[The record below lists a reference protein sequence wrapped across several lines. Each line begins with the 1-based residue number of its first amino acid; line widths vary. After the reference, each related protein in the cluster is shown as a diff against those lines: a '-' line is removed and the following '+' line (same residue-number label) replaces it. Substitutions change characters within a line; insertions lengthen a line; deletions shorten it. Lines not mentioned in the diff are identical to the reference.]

1 MKSCPGPWEGDAS
14 TGQKKPGSSE
24 WEVLEVT
31 KMSIIEIE
39 RVFKKKAIVTASVK
53 VTVSITDSEHQAFN
67 LEFYVCCMNLSDQM
81 GDEGGQP

>member
-1 MKSCPGPWEGDAS
+1 
-14 TGQKKPGSSE
+14 
-24 WEVLEVT
+24 
-31 KMSIIEIE
+31 MSIIETE